1 MEKENGMKGKKNEE
15 SRKKLTRETQEER
28 KARVSSGIRLRAVVF
43 ESQKRKR
50 LEKARKKDAKEE
62 A

>member
-1 MEKENGMKGKKNEE
+1 MKGKKNEE

-50 LEKARKKDAKEE
+50 LEKARKKDAKED